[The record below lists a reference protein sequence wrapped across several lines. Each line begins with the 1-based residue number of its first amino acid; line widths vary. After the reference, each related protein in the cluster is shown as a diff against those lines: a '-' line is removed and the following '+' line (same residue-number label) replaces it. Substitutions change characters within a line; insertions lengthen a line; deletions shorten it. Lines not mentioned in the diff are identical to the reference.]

1 MGKNYFAFL
10 RSALHHAYSPMFSKR
25 TKRKIKNFCVQATES
40 CVWSLNKQFFIHIFR
55 HCKPPLCMVR
65 EDKITIYTFY
75 KTVFVVRI
83 TVLLLFVIT
92 VRYSILIPIL
102 ANSKSN
108 SLVKIFIKICL

>member
-40 CVWSLNKQFFIHIFR
+40 CVWSLNKQFFIHIFTLQTSFM
-55 HCKPPLCMVR
+55 HGPG
-65 EDKITIYTFY
+65 KITIYTFY

-108 SLVKIFIKICL
+108 SLVKIFIKIYL